1 MIGRLRGELVSVE
14 AGLAV
19 VDCGGVGYEVSVP
32 ESVLVQMPSPGEEV
46 TLLIRQIVREDA
58 LSLFGFLT
66 AFQRRLFDLLLGVNG
81 CGPKAATALL
91 GQLGE
96 DAVATAIVTQDA
108 KMLMRA
114 TGVGAKLA
122 ERMILELK
130 DKMPQESLLRKV
142 EIATKAPLRS
152 ADEVVDAL
160 LALGYRR
167 AEAEAAAEK
176 SDGASVEDRLRAAL
190 QVLRR

>member
-14 AGLAV
+14 AGLAL

-32 ESVLVQMPSPGEEV
+32 ESVLVQMPLVGEEV
-46 TLLIRQIVREDA
+46 TLLIRQIVREDT
-58 LSLFGFLT
+58 LSLYGFLT
-66 AFQRRLFDLLLGVNG
+66 TFQRRLFDLLLGVNG

-96 DAVATAIVTQDA
+96 DSVATAIVTQDA
-108 KMLMRA
+108 KVLMRA

-130 DKMPQESLLRKV
+130 DKMPQEALLRKV
-142 EIATKAPLRS
+142 ESATRGPVKSL
-152 ADEVVDAL
+152 DEVVDAL

-167 AEAEAAAEK
+167 AEAEVAADKAVG
-176 SDGASVEDRLRAAL
+176 SSVEDRLRAAL
-190 QVLRR
+190 LVLRR